1 MYNIGDKF
9 TINGSEYTIWLAEAP
24 IYHLTNSQN
33 HGICC
38 DEEYL
43 TLINTPEAP

>member
-9 TINGSEYTIWLAEAP
+9 TINGSEYTIWLAEPP
-24 IYHLTNSQN
+24 IYHLLNLQN

-43 TLINTPEAP
+43 TLINASEEP

>member
-9 TINGSEYTIWLAEAP
+9 IINENEYTIWLAEAP
-24 IYHLTNSQN
+24 IYHLVNSQN

-43 TLINTPEAP
+43 TLSNTSEEI

>member
-9 TINGSEYTIWLAEAP
+9 TINGSEYTIWLAEPP
-24 IYHLTNSQN
+24 IYHLLNLQN

-43 TLINTPEAP
+43 TLINTPEEP

>member
-9 TINGSEYTIWLAEAP
+9 TIDGSEYTIWLTEAP
-24 IYHLTNSQN
+24 IYHLTNSHG

-43 TLINTPEAP
+43 TLINTPEEP